1 MLVLFYGRSALSFLD
16 GFEALCAAPPTL
28 VAVGDD
34 DRSPAALRAFEGA
47 EAVIGVH
54 FRDPALAVPRLRLF
68 QVAGAG
74 LDAVDLSLLPP
85 SATVCN
91 CFGHEEGIGEYVLL
105 AMLRHVVPI
114 ADADRRLRDAGD
126 WHWSAATAGA
136 FHDEIAGRTLGILGY
151 GRIGRAV
158 ARRARAFDM
167 EVVVANRSPVEG
179 DDGTVDRYLPLDDLG
194 TLYER
199 ADFLVCAL
207 PLTES
212 TRSLV
217 DAAAFARMRP
227 TAFVINVGRG
237 PVIDEEALYRAL
249 AGRRIAGACIDT
261 WYVYPGAGGPGPQP
275 SRFPFRELD
284 NVVMTPHMSG
294 WTFGTR
300 RRRQRAM
307 AENLNR
313 LAAGEPLLN
322 VVRAATGSP

>member
-1 MLVLFYGRSALSFLD
+1 MLVVFYGRSAISFLD
-16 GFEALCAAPPTL
+16 GFAALCAAPPVTI
-28 VAVGDD
+28 AVGDD
-34 DRSPAALRAFEGA
+34 DRSPAALRAFEAA
-47 EAVIGVH
+47 EAIVGTH

-74 LDAVDLSLLPP
+74 LDAVDLSLPPP
-85 SATVCN
+85 SAAVCN
-91 CFGHEEGIGEYVLL
+91 CFGHEEGIAEYVLL
-105 AMLRHVVPI
+105 AMLRHVAPVD
-114 ADADRRLRDAGD
+114 DADRRLRGAGD

-158 ARRARAFDM
+158 ARRARAFGM
-167 EVVVANRSPVEG
+167 EIVAANRSPVEG
-179 DDGTVDRYLPLDDLG
+179 DDGTVDRYVPLDDLG
-194 TLYER
+194 PLYGR

-237 PVIDEEALYRAL
+237 PVIDEAALYHAL
-249 AGRRIAGACIDT
+249 KERRIAGACIDT
-261 WYVYPGAGGPGPQP
+261 WYVYPGAGDPNPQP
-275 SRFPFRELD
+275 SRLPFRELD
-284 NVVMTPHMSG
+284 NVTMTPHMSG

-307 AENLNR
+307 ALNLDR

-322 VVRAATGSP
+322 VVRLPARG